1 MGSRWM
7 GPDCRAARRFI
18 RCSRSFGQEF
28 PNVAVL
34 VFGYFGP
41 RKERGKAMNRGIF
54 ALAFVVAL
62 GGVAAAQNYPAKP
75 IKLIVPFAPG
85 GPADVIGRIIC
96 QQAGII
102 LRQNFVVEN
111 RGGAGG
117 TIGAHMAAQAEPDGY
132 TLMFANT
139 STLSINP
146 AVYKNLDFDPSKAF
160 VPVALVGT
168 TSNIF
173 VVNPALP
180 VKSIA
185 DLVAYG
191 KANPGKL
198 SYSSPGVGT
207 PPHMIGE
214 MFKLRTGLDI
224 THVPYKSGGSSTQDV
239 VSGQVPLTFENPAVS
254 LPLVQA
260 GTIRAIAVTSEA
272 RNPRLPD
279 VPTLSETI
287 PDFVSVSFTGV
298 VAPAGVSPAIIAK
311 LNAAINDSLKT
322 PEVMSTLT
330 KLSVDIKAGT
340 PGEFGAFLA
349 KEREKWQGVAR
360 AAKIQID

>member
-1 MGSRWM
+1 MK
-7 GPDCRAARRFI
+7 RAIFVLAA
-18 RCSRSFGQEF
+18 GL
-28 PNVAVL
+28 AAML
-34 VFGYFGP
+34 VFGGT
-41 RKERGKAMNRGIF
+41 
-54 ALAFVVAL
+54 
-62 GGVAAAQNYPAKP
+62 AAAQSYPTKP

-85 GPADVIGRIIC
+85 GPADVIGRIIG
-96 QQAGII
+96 QQAGVI
-102 LRQNFVVEN
+102 LGQSFVVEN

-117 TIGAHMAAQAEPDGY
+117 TIGARLAAQAEPDGY

-146 AVYKNLDFDPSKAF
+146 AVYRNLDFDPAKAF

-168 TSNIF
+168 TSNLV

-180 VKSIA
+180 VKSIS
-185 DLVAYG
+185 DLIAYG

-198 SYSSPGVGT
+198 AYSSPGVGT

-214 MFKLRTGLDI
+214 MLKLRTGLDI

-260 GTIRAIAVTSEA
+260 GTIRAIAVTSET

-279 VPTLSETI
+279 VATVAETI
-287 PDFVSVSFTGV
+287 PDFVSVSFTGM
-298 VAPAGVSPAIIAK
+298 VAPAGVLPAIVAK
-311 LNAAINDSLKT
+311 LNAAINDSLKS
-322 PEVMSTLT
+322 PEVMATLA

-340 PGEFGAFLA
+340 PAEFGAFLA
-349 KEREKWQGVAR
+349 KEREKWQGVAK
-360 AAKIQID
+360 AAHIQID

>member
-1 MGSRWM
+1 MK
-7 GPDCRAARRFI
+7 RATFVLAAALAAVL
-18 RCSRSFGQEF
+18 SFGG
-28 PNVAVL
+28 A
-34 VFGYFGP
+34 
-41 RKERGKAMNRGIF
+41 
-54 ALAFVVAL
+54 
-62 GGVAAAQNYPAKP
+62 AAAQTYPVKP

-85 GPADVIGRIIC
+85 GPADVIGRIIG

-102 LRQNFVVEN
+102 LGQNFVVEN

-117 TIGAHMAAQAEPDGY
+117 TIGARLAAQAEPDGY
-132 TLMFANT
+132 TLMYANT

-146 AVYKNLDFDPSKAF
+146 AVYRNLDYDPAKAF

-168 TSNIF
+168 TSNLV

-185 DLVAYG
+185 ELIAYG

-198 SYSSPGVGT
+198 AYSSPGVGT

-214 MFKLRTGLDI
+214 MLKLRTGLDI
-224 THVPYKSGGSSTQDV
+224 THVPYKSGGNSTQDV

-260 GTIRAIAVTSEA
+260 GSIRAIAVTSEA

-279 VPTLSETI
+279 VPTVAETI

-298 VAPAGVSPAIIAK
+298 VAPAGVSPAIVAK
-311 LNAAINDSLKT
+311 LNAAINESLKA
-322 PEVMSTLT
+322 PDVMATLA
-330 KLSVDIKAGT
+330 KLSVDIKPGT
-340 PGEFGAFLA
+340 PAEFGAFLA
-349 KEREKWQGVAR
+349 KEREKWQGVAK
-360 AAKIQID
+360 AAHIQID

>member
-1 MGSRWM
+1 MK
-7 GPDCRAARRFI
+7 RALVGFI
-18 RCSRSFGQEF
+18 
-28 PNVAVL
+28 
-34 VFGYFGP
+34 
-41 RKERGKAMNRGIF
+41 
-54 ALAFVVAL
+54 ALVAL
-62 GGVAAAQNYPAKP
+62 CGAASAQNYPVKP

-85 GPADVIGRIIC
+85 GPADVIGRIIG
-96 QQAGII
+96 QQAGMI
-102 LRQNFVVEN
+102 LGQSFVVEN

-117 TIGAHMAAQAEPDGY
+117 SIGARLAAQAEPDGY

-146 AVYKNLDFDPSKAF
+146 AVYKNLDYDPAKF

-168 TSNIF
+168 TSNIV

-185 DLVAYG
+185 DLIAYG

-254 LPLVQA
+254 LPLVEA

-272 RNPRLPD
+272 RNPHLPD
-279 VPTLSETI
+279 VPTMGETV

-298 VAPAGVSPAIIAK
+298 VAPAGVSPAIVTK
-311 LNAAINDSLKT
+311 LNAAVNASLKS
-322 PEVMSTLT
+322 PEVMATLE
-330 KLSVDIKAGT
+330 KLSVDIKPGT
-340 PGEFGAFLA
+340 PAEFGAFLA
-349 KEREKWQGVAR
+349 KEREKWLAVAK
-360 AAKIQID
+360 AAHIQID

>member
-1 MGSRWM
+1 M
-7 GPDCRAARRFI
+7 
-18 RCSRSFGQEF
+18 
-28 PNVAVL
+28 
-34 VFGYFGP
+34 
-41 RKERGKAMNRGIF
+41 KRGLF
-54 ALAFVVAL
+54 ALAILAAL
-62 GGVAAAQNYPAKP
+62 GGAAAAQNYPTKP

-85 GPADVIGRIIC
+85 GPADVIGRLVG
-96 QQAGII
+96 QQASMI
-102 LRQNFVVEN
+102 LGQSFVVEN

-117 TIGAHMAAQAEPDGY
+117 TIGARLAAQAEPDGY

-146 AVYKNLDFDPSKAF
+146 AVYRNLDFDPSKAF

-168 TSNIF
+168 TSNIV
-173 VVNPALP
+173 VVNPMLP

-185 DLVAYG
+185 ELIAYG

-198 SYSSPGVGT
+198 SYSTPGVGT

-239 VSGQVPLTFENPAVS
+239 VSGQVSMTFENPAVS

-260 GTIRAIAVTSEA
+260 GALRGIAVTSEA

-279 VPTLSETI
+279 VPTMSETI
-287 PDFVSVSFTGV
+287 RDFVSVSFTGM
-298 VAPAGVSPAIIAK
+298 VAPAGVPPPSSP
-311 LNAAINDSLKT
+311 SST
-322 PEVMSTLT
+322 PPSMPASN
-330 KLSVDIKAGT
+330 
-340 PGEFGAFLA
+340 
-349 KEREKWQGVAR
+349 RR
-360 AAKIQID
+360 R

>member
-1 MGSRWM
+1 MR
-7 GPDCRAARRFI
+7 RAIFVLA
-18 RCSRSFGQEF
+18 
-28 PNVAVL
+28 AVL
-34 VFGYFGP
+34 TAMSAFGGT
-41 RKERGKAMNRGIF
+41 
-54 ALAFVVAL
+54 
-62 GGVAAAQNYPAKP
+62 AAAQSYPVKP
-75 IKLIVPFAPG
+75 IRLIVPFAAG
-85 GPADVIGRIIC
+85 GPADVIGRIIG
-96 QQAGII
+96 QQAGVI
-102 LRQNFVVEN
+102 LGQSFVVEN

-117 TIGAHMAAQAEPDGY
+117 TIGARLAAQAEPDGY

-146 AVYKNLDFDPSKAF
+146 AVYRNLDFDPAKAF

-168 TSNIF
+168 TSNLV

-180 VKSIA
+180 IKSIA
-185 DLVAYG
+185 ELIAYG

-198 SYSSPGVGT
+198 AYSSPGVGT

-214 MFKLRTGLDI
+214 MLKLRTGLDI

-260 GTIRAIAVTSEA
+260 GSIRAIAVTSET

-279 VPTLSETI
+279 VPAVAETI

-298 VAPAGVSPAIIAK
+298 VAPAGVSPAIVAK
-311 LNAAINDSLKT
+311 LNAAINDSLKS
-322 PEVMSTLT
+322 PEVMATLA
-330 KLSVDIKAGT
+330 KLSVDIKPGT
-340 PGEFGAFLA
+340 PAEFGAFLA
-349 KEREKWQGVAR
+349 KEREKWQGVAK
-360 AAKIQID
+360 AAHIQID

>member
-1 MGSRWM
+1 MK
-7 GPDCRAARRFI
+7 RAIF
-18 RCSRSFGQEF
+18 
-28 PNVAVL
+28 VL
-34 VFGYFGP
+34 AG
-41 RKERGKAMNRGIF
+41 M
-54 ALAFVVAL
+54 LAF
-62 GGVAAAQNYPAKP
+62 GGAAAAQSYPAKP
-75 IKLIVPFAPG
+75 IKLIVPFAAG
-85 GPADVIGRIIC
+85 GPADVIGRIIG
-96 QQAGII
+96 QQAGVI
-102 LRQNFVVEN
+102 LGQSFVVEN

-117 TIGAHMAAQAEPDGY
+117 TIGARLAAQAEADGY

-146 AVYKNLDFDPSKAF
+146 AVYRNLDFDPAKAF

-168 TSNIF
+168 TSNLV

-180 VKSIA
+180 VKSIGE
-185 DLVAYG
+185 LIAYG

-198 SYSSPGVGT
+198 AYSSPGVGT

-214 MFKLRTGLDI
+214 MLKLRTGLDI

-260 GTIRAIAVTSEA
+260 GSIRAIAVTSEA

-279 VPTLSETI
+279 VAAVAETI
-287 PDFVSVSFTGV
+287 PDFVSVSFTGM
-298 VAPAGVSPAIIAK
+298 VAPAGVSPAIVAK
-311 LNAAINDSLKT
+311 LNAAINDSLKS
-322 PEVMSTLT
+322 PEVMATLA

-340 PGEFGAFLA
+340 PAEFGAFLA
-349 KEREKWQGVAR
+349 KEREKWQGVAK
-360 AAKIQID
+360 AAHIQID